1 MALCGA
7 NKRYSPPVVVFR
19 DFVQPEHV
27 LEIDKDDGNRFLNN
41 MDTKVERGSEQ
52 QLNKKKV
59 AMLLFRVE
67 ETTSQSQFLAHYSF
81 TPIGKTPEGTAFH
94 VRGGKVI
101 PANSTLT
108 DSSEED
114 ETYSKGITDLVPSV
128 IPNTNTSL

>member
-114 ETYSKGITDLVPSV
+114 ETYSKGIKYK
-128 IPNTNTSL
+128 ITNLTI

>member
-114 ETYSKGITDLVPSV
+114 ETYSKGIKYKIMNP
-128 IPNTNTSL
+128 IM

>member
-114 ETYSKGITDLVPSV
+114 ETYSKGIKYK
-128 IPNTNTSL
+128 

>member
-114 ETYSKGITDLVPSV
+114 ETYSKGIKYKT
-128 IPNTNTSL
+128 TNPTI

>member
-101 PANSTLT
+101 PANSTPT

-114 ETYSKGITDLVPSV
+114 ETYSKGIKYK
-128 IPNTNTSL
+128 